1 MDRIARCKGLFT
13 KAYNTGKYKS
23 LQDFNP
29 LMIKYEITCI
39 EYYCYIKK
47 HLEKLLSTP
56 PKSNSKKEHEQWYVY
71 FYFLNDKPEPVY
83 IGKTY
88 NILSRLRQHIK
99 QDNKYNEI
107 GPILIMNFESETD
120 ALDYEK
126 YYTEHFQPEW
136 NISNKGEPPSYKLP
150 KKEINSEMYNPY
162 NPSMEFN
169 FGMAINFQEKINDIS
184 L

>member
-1 MDRIARCKGLFT
+1 MDRITRYKGLLT
-13 KAYNTGKYKS
+13 KAYNTGSYKTI
-23 LQDFNP
+23 QDFDP
-29 LMIKYEITCI
+29 LIQKYQINYF
-39 EYYCYIKK
+39 EYCCFIKK
-47 HLEKLLSTP
+47 HLEKLLSNP
-56 PKSNSKKEHEQWYVY
+56 PKSKKKHEEWHVY

-88 NILSRLRQHIK
+88 NVLGRLRQHIK
-99 QDNKYNEI
+99 QDSKYDKV
-107 GPILIMNFESETD
+107 GLILVMNFDSETD

-150 KKEINSEMYNPY
+150 KKEINVELYNPY
-162 NPSMEFN
+162 SPSMDFN
-169 FGMAINFQEKINDIS
+169 FGISIDFQEKINNIS

>member
-1 MDRIARCKGLFT
+1 MDRITRYKGLLT
-13 KAYNTGKYKS
+13 KAYNTGSYKTI
-23 LQDFNP
+23 QDFDP
-29 LMIKYEITCI
+29 LIQKYQINYF
-39 EYYCYIKK
+39 EYYCFIKK
-47 HLEKLLSTP
+47 HLEKLLSNP
-56 PKSNSKKEHEQWYVY
+56 PKSKKKHEEWHVY

-88 NILSRLRQHIK
+88 NVLGRLRQHIK
-99 QDNKYNEI
+99 QDSKYDKV
-107 GPILIMNFESETD
+107 GPILVMNFDSETD

-150 KKEINSEMYNPY
+150 KKEINIELYNPY
-162 NPSMEFN
+162 SPSMDFN
-169 FGMAINFQEKINDIS
+169 FGITRDFQEKINNIS